1 MEVFQLRDYQQE
13 AVSSVLKHFRKTNES
28 AVIVL
33 PTGSGKS
40 LVIAELARLA
50 KRKILVLTHVKELVE
65 QNHQKFES
73 YGVAAG
79 IYSAGLKLKETQHQ
93 VTFASIQ
100 SAARNLDDFN
110 EPYSLIIIDECH
122 RVNLPSPDLSDEQSN
137 APLNAQSNKPP
148 QDKTKA
154 ESKFND
160 ALSSNT
166 ESEDKAQPE
175 AQSAN
180 KVSKG
185 SNSNQ
190 YQQIIEKLMQ
200 VNPDV
205 KLLGLTATPYRLGM
219 GWIYKKHYRGFMR
232 SEEKRPFEHCI
243 YELPLRY
250 LIKREYL
257 TEPNLVDA
265 TIEHYDF
272 SSLRANASGDYSP
285 ADMNHLL
292 NKNPRVTQSIIEQV
306 IELGEQRQ
314 GIMIFAATV
323 EHAKEVFSYLPSQ
336 LSALVTGATDNAERD
351 KLIKAFKRKEIK
363 YLVNVSVLTTG
374 FDAPHVDM
382 IAILRPTQSVSLY
395 QQIIGRGLRLSENK
409 KDCLVIDY
417 TGNDFDLYHPEV
429 GEKKPNSKSQ
439 PVQVV
444 CPSCEFPNVFWGIC
458 DDDGYLVE
466 HYGRRCKGL
475 VDTDSEEQAYRVE
488 SQSQCDYRFVFKEC
502 PHCGGENDIAA
513 RNCLQCHEVLVDPDD
528 MLKKA
533 LKLKDSKII
542 RCAGLNLTS
551 VDGKI
556 SYKGADKGAGKLK
569 IIYHDEEGTQLNESF
584 DFAQPNQVKAFNDIF
599 SKRLSAKIS
608 LQLGS
613 TESYEVTTLEQALKL
628 ANILPCPDFVIA
640 RKQKFYWRIKE
651 RIFDYQGKYR
661 KANELK

>member
-1 MEVFQLRDYQQE
+1 MAVFQLRDYQQE
-13 AVSSVLKHFRKTNES
+13 AVSKVLKHFRKSNES

-65 QNHQKFES
+65 QNHQKYES
-73 YGVAAG
+73 YGVTAG

-122 RVNLPSPDLSDEQSN
+122 RVNLASTDLSDKMS
-137 APLNAQSNKPP
+137 K
-148 QDKTKA
+148 DKTKD
-154 ESKFND
+154 KVKGVVKND
-160 ALSSNT
+160 AKDASHGGSKE
-166 ESEDKAQPE
+166 ESQE
-175 AQSAN
+175 
-180 KVSKG
+180 KVS
-185 SNSNQ
+185 SNQ
-190 YQQIIEKLMQ
+190 YQQVIEKLTQ
-200 VNPDV
+200 VNPEV

-250 LIKREYL
+250 LISRKYL

-272 SSLRANASGDYSP
+272 SSLRASASGDYSP
-285 ADMNHLL
+285 TDVNHLL
-292 NKNPRVTQSIIEQV
+292 NKNPRVTQGIIEQV
-306 IELGEQRQ
+306 IELGDKRQ
-314 GIMIFAATV
+314 GIMVFAATV
-323 EHAKEVFSYLPSQ
+323 EHAKEIFSYLPAKS
-336 LSALVTGATDNAERD
+336 SALITGATDNTERD

-395 QQIIGRGLRLSENK
+395 QQIIGRGLRLSDNK

-439 PVQVV
+439 PVQVI
-444 CPSCEFPNVFWGIC
+444 CPSCEFPNIFWGIC

-466 HYGRRCKGL
+466 HYGRRCQGIVHAPSDEKK
-475 VDTDSEEQAYRVE
+475 TE
-488 SQSQCDYRFVFKEC
+488 SQCDYRFVFKEC

-513 RNCLQCHEVLVDPDD
+513 RTCLQCLEILVDPDD

-533 LKLKDSKII
+533 LQLKDSKII
-542 RCAGLNLTS
+542 RCAGLNLTKVS
-551 VDGKI
+551 DKVGDKN
-556 SYKGADKGAGKLK
+556 ADKLK
-569 IIYHDEEGTQLNESF
+569 ITYHDEEGTQLNESF
-584 DFAQPNQVKAFNDIF
+584 DFAKPTQVKAFNDIF

-608 LQLGS
+608 VKLGA
-613 TESYEVTTLEQALKL
+613 TESFEVTNLEQALQL
-628 ANILPCPDFVIA
+628 ANLLPCPDFVIA
-640 RKQKFYWRIKE
+640 RKQKYYWRIKD
-651 RIFDYQGKYR
+651 RLFDYQGKYR

>member
-1 MEVFQLRDYQQE
+1 MAVFQLRDYQQE
-13 AVSSVLKHFRKTNES
+13 AVSKVLKHFRKSNES

-65 QNHQKFES
+65 QNHQKYES
-73 YGVAAG
+73 YGVTAG

-100 SAARNLDDFN
+100 SAARNLDDFS

-122 RVNLPSPDLSDEQSN
+122 RVNLASADLPSELSNEQSKE
-137 APLNAQSNKPP
+137 LFKG
-148 QDKTKA
+148 
-154 ESKFND
+154 
-160 ALSSNT
+160 
-166 ESEDKAQPE
+166 
-175 AQSAN
+175 
-180 KVSKG
+180 KVKSKG
-185 SNSNQ
+185 RGAPETQSPEKTNKQSNSNQ

-200 VNPDV
+200 VNPEV
-205 KLLGLTATPYRLGM
+205 KLLGLTATPYRLGI

-232 SEEKRPFEHCI
+232 SEENRPFEHCI
-243 YELPLRY
+243 YELPLGY
-250 LIKREYL
+250 LIKRKYL

-272 SSLRANASGDYSP
+272 SSLRASTSGEYSP
-285 ADMNHLL
+285 TDMNHLL
-292 NKNPRVTQSIIEQV
+292 NKNPRVTQGIIEQV
-306 IELGEQRQ
+306 IELGHKRQ

-323 EHAKEVFSYLPSQ
+323 EHAKEVFSYLPAQ
-336 LSALVTGATDNAERD
+336 LSALITGATDNIERD

-395 QQIIGRGLRLSENK
+395 QQIIGRGLRLSDNK

-417 TGNDFDLYHPEV
+417 TGNYFDLYHPEV

-444 CPSCEFPNVFWGIC
+444 CPSCEFPNIFWGIC

-466 HYGRRCKGL
+466 HYGRRCQGL
-475 VDTDSEEQAYRVE
+475 VDTGSEEQAYRVE

-513 RNCLQCHEVLVDPDD
+513 RTCLQCLEVLVDPDD

-533 LKLKDSKII
+533 LQLKDSKII
-542 RCAGLNLTS
+542 RCAGLNLAQVS
-551 VDGKI
+551 D
-556 SYKGADKGAGKLK
+556 KGADKLK
-569 IIYHDEEGTQLNESF
+569 ITYHDEEGAELSESF
-584 DFAQPNQVKAFNDIF
+584 DFTKPNQVKAFNDIF

-608 LQLGS
+608 VQLGS
-613 TESYEVTTLEQALKL
+613 TESFEVTSLEQALKL
-628 ANILPCPDFVIA
+628 ANLLPCPDFVIA
-640 RKQKFYWRIKE
+640 RKQKFYWRI
-651 RIFDYQGKYR
+651 RDRLFDYQGKYR

>member
-1 MEVFQLRDYQQE
+1 MAVFQLRDYQQE
-13 AVSSVLKHFRKTNES
+13 AVSAVLKHFRKTNES

-65 QNHQKFES
+65 QNHQKYES
-73 YGVAAG
+73 YGVTAG

-122 RVNLPSPDLSDEQSN
+122 RVNLASAELAKDKAKGESKNGSKDGIKEQSQER
-137 APLNAQSNKPP
+137 AS
-148 QDKTKA
+148 
-154 ESKFND
+154 
-160 ALSSNT
+160 
-166 ESEDKAQPE
+166 
-175 AQSAN
+175 
-180 KVSKG
+180 
-185 SNSNQ
+185 SNQ

-200 VNPDV
+200 VNPEV

-243 YELPLRY
+243 YELPLSY
-250 LIKREYL
+250 LIKRQYL
-257 TEPNLVDA
+257 TEPNLIDA

-272 SSLRANASGDYSP
+272 SSLRANASGEYSST
-285 ADMNHLL
+285 DINHLL

-306 IELGEQRQ
+306 IELGHKRQ
-314 GIMIFAATV
+314 GIMVFAATV
-323 EHAKEVFSYLPSQ
+323 EHAKEVFSYLPAK
-336 LSALVTGATDNAERD
+336 LSALITGATDNTERD

-395 QQIIGRGLRLSENK
+395 QQIIGRGLRLSDNK

-417 TGNDFDLYHPEV
+417 TGNDFDLYYPEV

-444 CPSCEFPNVFWGIC
+444 CPSCEFPNIFWGIC

-466 HYGRRCKGL
+466 HYGRRCQGL
-475 VDTDSEEQAYRVE
+475 VYAPSEEQTTE
-488 SQSQCDYRFVFKEC
+488 SQCDYRFVFKEC

-513 RNCLQCHEVLVDPDD
+513 RTCLQCLEVLVDPDD

-533 LKLKDSKII
+533 LQLKDSKII
-542 RCAGLNLTS
+542 RCAGLNLTEVS
-551 VDGKI
+551 D
-556 SYKGADKGAGKLK
+556 KGADKLK
-569 IIYHDEEGTQLNESF
+569 ITYHDEEGAELNESF
-584 DFAQPNQVKAFNDIF
+584 DFAKSNQVKAFNDIF

-608 LQLGS
+608 VQLGS
-613 TESYEVTTLEQALKL
+613 TESFEVNNLQQALQL

-640 RKQKFYWRIKE
+640 RKQKYYWRIKD
-651 RIFDYQGKYR
+651 RLFDYQGKYR